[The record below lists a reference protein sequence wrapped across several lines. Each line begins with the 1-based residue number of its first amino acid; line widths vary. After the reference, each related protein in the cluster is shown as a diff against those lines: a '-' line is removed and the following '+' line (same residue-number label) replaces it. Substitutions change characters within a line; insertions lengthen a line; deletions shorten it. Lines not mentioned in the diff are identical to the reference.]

1 MKKILHTSFL
11 TKFVVILAL
20 TLVSVSLV
28 YSGNNTQVKVVK
40 CYPNPATSVINFEFP
55 AGVEKNSVI
64 QIYSFSGKKITE
76 VPANGNKI
84 TVMLDNSSYYRGVY
98 VFRLQDKSG
107 RIVETGKFQVVR

>member
-1 MKKILHTSFL
+1 MKRILHTSFL

-20 TLVSVSLV
+20 ALVSVNFA

-40 CYPNPATSVINFEFP
+40 CYPNPATSIINFEFP
-55 AGVEKNSVI
+55 VGVEKNSTI

-76 VPANGNKI
+76 VPVNGNKI
-84 TVMLDNSSYYRGVY
+84 TITLDNSSYYRGVY

-107 RIVETGKFQVVR
+107 KIVETGKFQVVR